1 MLKQVLITEIR
12 RKTILV
18 EVHPD
23 EAASCADHL
32 AESAA
37 EDKYY
42 PGFLDE
48 DCIKDI
54 KMEVQDA

>member
-12 RKTILV
+12 KKTIYV
-18 EVHPD
+18 EVYPD
-23 EAASCADHL
+23 ADAPCADHL
-32 AESAA
+32 AEAAA

-42 PGFLDE
+42 PGLLDE

>member
-1 MLKQVLITEIR
+1 MVKQVLITEIR
-12 RKTILV
+12 QKTIYI

-23 EAASCADHL
+23 EDAPNADLL
-32 AESAA
+32 AESEA
-37 EDKYY
+37 ENKYY

>member
-1 MLKQVLITEIR
+1 MIKQVLITEIR
-12 RKTILV
+12 RRTVEV

-23 EAASCADHL
+23 EDAPCADHL

-37 EDKYY
+37 ENLYY

-48 DCIKDI
+48 DYIKDI

>member
-1 MLKQVLITEIR
+1 MIKQVLITEIR
-12 RKTILV
+12 RKTIYV
-18 EVHPD
+18 EVEPD
-23 EAASCADHL
+23 ADAPCADDL
-32 AESAA
+32 AISKA

-54 KMEVQDA
+54 EMEVQDA